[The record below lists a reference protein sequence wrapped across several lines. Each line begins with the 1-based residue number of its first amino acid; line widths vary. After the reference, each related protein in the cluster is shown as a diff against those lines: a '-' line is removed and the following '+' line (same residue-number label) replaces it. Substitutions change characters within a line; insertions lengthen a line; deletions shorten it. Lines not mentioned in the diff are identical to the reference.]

1 MVVQCTA
8 VYRDV
13 NEARESEAEAWNHE
27 AEAWD
32 LEAKAWTWDLEAE
45 IFQFWHRDRGQAF
58 GPSTPIFSLKRQNL
72 KLLCNVHLFN
82 CIDDI
87 IIV

>member
-1 MVVQCTA
+1 MAESEVVGW
-8 VYRDV
+8 DV
-13 NEARESEAEAWNHE
+13 DEEAEAEAWGLN
-27 AEAWD
+27 
-32 LEAKAWTWDLEAE
+32 LKPREAE

>member
-1 MVVQCTA
+1 MHTYYA
-8 VYRDV
+8 EYRDV
-13 NEARESEAEAWNHE
+13 NEARESEAEA
-27 AEAWD
+27 EAWD
-32 LEAKAWTWDLEAE
+32 LEAEAEAWGLNLKPREAE